1 MSSCLSDS
9 NCIPP
14 EYCSSYTCT
23 TGTAPSPAPVGGG
36 TGSTEISGK
45 IYSRFIRGNLLK
57 TRAVTQPEES
67 NVMSEF
73 IQTFVLPLVLS
84 FLFLLG
90 LIYAAKWLSR
100 NPTFLKLMS
109 FADKVQKAT
118 QMDAEALNEMGSTEN
133 SDGNGQDVEQGS
145 DEKKEEKEEEA
156 EEEAEEEEEEDEEE
170 KEEKATGKKDI
181 EEAGGGGC
189 CGMRKL
195 VWRFTAWQYI
205 WIRLIPALL
214 TWAAFVAVTAGNAGK
229 TVTIRSAWE
238 GSQQIVACMV
248 YKNVTTSTWW
258 EDPYRPTQQ
267 FTYQSVTYPATPDA
281 CGDDYVIL
289 NNDGYFNATLI
300 YRDSGYSGQKCTWGS
315 IATKSDSLRKAESYG
330 KWAYATPIITAF
342 VSIFVLCGAFLMSD
356 ANKKSGGSTS
366 QVSRKWTDT
375 QVTVTWQ
382 RNTGKCTLPW
392 TIKEYKVVDFY
403 AVERVGMDRNMILY
417 LPIALQNHIKK
428 TERLIFK
435 FLKDWGDAPP
445 PNELATALST
455 PYQAMADMEA
465 ELKTFTQYYE
475 QNTPPPPP
483 PLPES
488 ADEKEKLAHKSKV
501 AKYNKEKKAVVEAV
515 REYESLDKDLV
526 RVREAM
532 EERIKKLN
540 QVKKGS
546 TDAHLLAGVADI
558 LKDFDEYVLQLI
570 NPDRKKG
577 SNIFAS
583 VGPMTLLRAGI
594 QNSPA
599 EVPAQCLSLLLATIT
614 FANNFYC
621 DANITDVTS
630 TYSDSPF
637 QEGCP
642 KALVTWWFVSVGALK
657 AYSSMSGITALA
669 VFLSLVNSIIT
680 ITSKMDK
687 QTAELI
693 KRIKMRGQDFIVHT
707 SVGDEPPPP
716 ACMDSCYPASP
727 RVAAPKLLSLDDAD
741 SDSASSSLDSDK
753 SKRKTKENEK
763 AGVGKK
769 KANPVVEAEAEAEE
783 VELDEVVATDGTT
796 HQVDLSKNEVYNDDG
811 EVIGKWLPKSKK
823 VKTLTQTAAATSAPS
838 PAPVCPPASKAMP
851 KPSSAK
857 DQKIEEASDIGV
869 VAVPGVMGAFNVVGG
884 LVTLVQSS
892 LLICSN
898 QAQGSLQPGD
908 IEFGNASTPVAGQAP
923 GKKKKAKAGTSEG
936 ADTEVIEPKK
946 KEVARSESPSRA
958 KVGGGS
964 PPAKP
969 TKAASTKTA
978 AIPQEDSPR
987 PPSPPKTKSKGK
999 APSKKKDS

>member
-1 MSSCLSDS
+1 MRWK
-9 NCIPP
+9 
-14 EYCSSYTCT
+14 T
-23 TGTAPSPAPVGGG
+23 
-36 TGSTEISGK
+36 
-45 IYSRFIRGNLLK
+45 SRALFHQGN
-57 TRAVTQPEES
+57 TVETSVEES
-67 NVMSEF
+67 
-73 IQTFVLPLVLS
+73 
-84 FLFLLG
+84 
-90 LIYAAKWLSR
+90 
-100 NPTFLKLMS
+100 
-109 FADKVQKAT
+109 
-118 QMDAEALNEMGSTEN
+118 
-133 SDGNGQDVEQGS
+133 
-145 DEKKEEKEEEA
+145 KEEDKEE
-156 EEEAEEEEEEDEEE
+156 EEEEEED
-170 KEEKATGKKDI
+170 KEATGGKKL

-229 TVTIRSAWE
+229 TVTIHSAWE
-238 GSQQIVACMV
+238 GSQNIVACMV
-248 YKNVTTSTWW
+248 YKNSTTNTWW
-258 EDPYRPTQQ
+258 EDPYRPTRD
-267 FTYQSVTYPATPDA
+267 FTYENVTYAATPDA
-281 CGDDYVIL
+281 CGDDYLIL
-289 NNDGYFNATLI
+289 DENRMFNATLL

-342 VSIFVLCGAFLMSD
+342 VSIFILCGAFLMSD
-356 ANKKSGGSTS
+356 ANKKGGSTS

-382 RNTGKCTLPW
+382 RNAGKCTLPW

-428 TERLIFK
+428 TENLIFK
-435 FLKDWGDAPP
+435 FLKSWGDAPP
-445 PNELATALST
+445 PNELATALTT
-455 PYQAMADMEA
+455 PYRAMADMEA
-465 ELKTFTQYYE
+465 ELKTFTQYYQ
-475 QNTPPPPP
+475 QNTPQPPQ
-483 PLPES
+483 LPED
-488 ADEKEKLAHKSKV
+488 ADEKAKLAHKSQL
-501 AKYNKEKKAVVEAV
+501 AKYEKEKKAVVEAV
-515 REYESLDKDLV
+515 NEYERLDKDLV

-540 QVKKGS
+540 QVRKGS
-546 TDAHLLAGVADI
+546 TDAHMLAGVADI
-558 LKDFDEYVLQLI
+558 LKDFDEYVIQLI

-621 DANITDVTS
+621 DANIQDVTS
-630 TYSDSPF
+630 TYTDSPF

-642 KALVTWWFVSVGALK
+642 KALVTWWFVKVAALK

-693 KRIKMRGQDFIVHT
+693 KRIKMRGQDFLTHKT
-707 SVGDEPPPP
+707 VGDEPPPP
-716 ACMDSCYPASP
+716 ACMDSCYPAPP
-727 RVAAPKLLSLDDAD
+727 RAAAPGLVALDDTDAD
-741 SDSASSSLDSDK
+741 SSSSSLDSDK
-753 SKRKTKENEK
+753 PKTKENEK
-763 AGVGKK
+763 ARVGKK
-769 KANPVVEAEAEAEE
+769 KAIPIVQEEEEE
-783 VELDEVVATDGTT
+783 VELAEVVASDGTT
-796 HQVDLSKNEVYNDDG
+796 HQVDLSSNEVYNDDG

-823 VKTLTQTAAATSAPS
+823 VKQTTASTPAATRDGTSRRIVSVTPAGSPS
-838 PAPVCPPASKAMP
+838 PATRGVTPLIGTVTAITSPAS

-857 DQKIEEASDIGV
+857 DQKSQGEVESNGGV
-869 VAVPGVMGAFNVVGG
+869 VAVPGVMGGAFNVVGD

-898 QAQGSLQPGD
+898 QAEGSLQPGD
-908 IEFGNASTPVAGQAP
+908 IEFGNAKTPVAGPQGP
-923 GKKKKAKAGTSEG
+923 GSKKKTKAETSIA
-936 ADTEVIEPKK
+936 ADTEVSEPKK
-946 KEVARSESPSRA
+946 KEGARSESPSRA
-958 KVGGGS
+958 KAGGS
-964 PPAKP
+964 PAAKP
-969 TKAASTKTA
+969 AKAASTKTA
-978 AIPQEDSPR
+978 AAAPKEDSPR
-987 PPSPPKTKSKGK
+987 SPSPPKIKTKGK
-999 APSKKKDS
+999 APSKKKES